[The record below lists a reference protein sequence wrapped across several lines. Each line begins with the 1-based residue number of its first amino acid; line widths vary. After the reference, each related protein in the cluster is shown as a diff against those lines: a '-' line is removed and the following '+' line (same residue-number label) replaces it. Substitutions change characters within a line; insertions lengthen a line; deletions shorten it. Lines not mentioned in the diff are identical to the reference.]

1 MNTPS
6 NKLTTNL
13 SKKEPH
19 TTYMFT
25 SCSRE
30 VTNGV
35 GMFTSVISMFDLVQ
49 CVPRMEYPDV
59 IYRRNY
65 QYATTA
71 LLNGQILALE
81 RSK

>member
-1 MNTPS
+1 MHIRQWVKDEHTIEQTDNQF
-6 NKLTTNL
+6 L
-13 SKKEPH
+13 KERTH

-35 GMFTSVISMFDLVQ
+35 GMFTSVMSMFDLVQ

-65 QYATTA
+65 QY
-71 LLNGQILALE
+71 GP
-81 RSK
+81 